1 MSAES
6 VDALLVLGAGVNADG
21 SLPALARSRVERAA
35 ELFRRG
41 AAPRLILSGRCG
53 LMRRS
58 EPDVTEAQAMASYA
72 AELGVPR
79 DALLLEDSSKDTIGN
94 AYFTKREFLTPHG
107 WTAVRVITSDFHV
120 GRAETVLRKIW
131 GAGYRIAFDAVPSR
145 HGRVRRLHRRVDE
158 WRLSVFLARWLAR
171 LPDGD
176 DQAIERFIWQRHPA
190 YASSGR
196 VTLRAM
202 VNGLLRRGARGE

>member
-35 ELFRRG
+35 ELFRGG
-41 AAPRLILSGRCG
+41 AAPRVIFSGRCG
-53 LMRRS
+53 LMGRDPAVS
-58 EPDVTEAQAMASYA
+58 EAAAMAAYA
-72 AELGVPR
+72 TELGVPPA
-79 DALLLEDSSKDTIGN
+79 ALLIEDRSKDTIGN

-202 VNGLLRRGARGE
+202 VKGLLRRGARGE